1 MDIAAV
7 DATNSC
13 FLFDILRPLLLGFGL
28 INLFSIGFS
37 DVIAGHLRIGQ
48 TEAIVDPQC
57 KMIPYYH
64 SCGQTVET
72 FHHKIV
78 EYLPN
83 TVKVDVISAAI
94 CVIMI
99 PYVPIIDSPKQN
111 SENTNIDT
119 ILSRSSSMPSTARAC
134 SNNNYQ
140 RQKYKMSNNTNQRT
154 DRPSKSHSVAIY
166 CYEH

>member
-1 MDIAAV
+1 
-7 DATNSC
+7 
-13 FLFDILRPLLLGFGL
+13 LLGFGL
-28 INLFSIGFS
+28 INLFSIGFG
-37 DVIAGHLRIGQ
+37 DVIAGHLCIGQ
-48 TEAIVDPQC
+48 TKAIVDAQC

-64 SCGQTVET
+64 SYGQAVET
-72 FHHKIV
+72 FHQKIV

-134 SNNNYQ
+134 SNNNYH
-140 RQKYKMSNNTNQRT
+140 RQKYKCRITPTKEPIGPRRAIPLPYTVMNTELS
-154 DRPSKSHSVAIY
+154 RPKSAPPMQKDDDTQY
-166 CYEH
+166 R